1 PATPA
6 GMACGPTWRS
16 GDTNEL
22 LYVRAGVGRQII
34 TAATATTVNS
44 DIPTENFIFDSFL
57 GFDNRCCLVTRID
70 SSVRIKS
77 LEVKVNCDGGGY
89 RADARESNQNCWQK
103 TPDHV
108 GSPSQTTAD
117 HDRLPNAS

>member
-1 PATPA
+1 
-6 GMACGPTWRS
+6 MAWGPTWRS

-44 DIPTENFIFDSFL
+44 DSPTENFIFDSFL

-77 LEVKVNCDGGGY
+77 LEVKVKLGQGTGQMHSSQIKLL
-89 RADARESNQNCWQK
+89 AK
-103 TPDHV
+103 TPDLV
-108 GSPSQTTAD
+108 RRVAKPD
-117 HDRLPNAS
+117 DC

>member
-1 PATPA
+1 
-6 GMACGPTWRS
+6 MACGPTWRS

-44 DIPTENFIFDSFL
+44 DSPTENFIFDSFL

-77 LEVKVNCDGGGY
+77 LEVKVKCDGAGY

-103 TPDHV
+103 LQIMSDC
-108 GSPSQTTAD
+108 PSQET
-117 HDRLPNAS
+117 LQ